1 MGFRRR
7 PTLDWCWK
15 PLDPRSFSM
24 PPSFSG
30 VFLKPNGFRFGKKSE
45 GKPPEISRCFC
56 WLLFRELGADHQE
69 KWGGRRYLKGLLHAL
84 FECKIHSCKHIYV
97 YIYMYIHI
105 FYAFPNNIGN
115 GSKEITLLNHH
126 VGADDPRTKDMKTW
140 WPVKPLSCCSS
151 DLSSR
156 SMPLCSNSW
165 LVNLPPPQ
173 RYPPQ
178 E

>member
-7 PTLDWCWK
+7 PMLDWCWK

-24 PPSFSG
+24 LPSFSD
-30 VFLKPNGFRFGKKSE
+30 VFFNEGFRFGKKSE
-45 GKPPEISRCFC
+45 GNNSWDFQVF
-56 WLLFRELGADHQE
+56 LVVLFREWGLTPR
-69 KWGGRRYLKGLLHAL
+69 KMGGRKGWLHAL
-84 FECKIHSCKHIYV
+84 FVHSCQHIL
-97 YIYMYIHI
+97 YMHM
-105 FYAFPNNIGN
+105 FHAFPDNIGN
-115 GSKEITLLNHH
+115 GSKEITFLNHH

-173 RYPPQ
+173 RYPPPGIRPY
-178 E
+178 